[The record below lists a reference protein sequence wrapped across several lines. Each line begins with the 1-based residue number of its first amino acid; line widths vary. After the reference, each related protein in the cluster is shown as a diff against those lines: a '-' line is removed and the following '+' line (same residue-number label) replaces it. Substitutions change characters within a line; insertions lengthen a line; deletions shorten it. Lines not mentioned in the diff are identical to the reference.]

1 RNVTG
6 VQTLALPISNNVEP
20 VIIRAGDVIVREGQT
35 ITNDIYENL
44 KLVGLLNKERNIYPI
59 VGLGLFILLII
70 GFIAYEMNILKKD
83 HKLDKGKIISIIS
96 VSILVVS
103 LMKIVSLFTTQIN
116 HLFYVVPAATG
127 VLLIKQ
133 IINERLAI

>member
-1 RNVTG
+1 S
-6 VQTLALPISNNVEP
+6 ALTEVKQKIQYSSLSDQMKDVLNDLNDFAVIENSFFDLEKTNEARKEAANNVEP

-83 HKLDKGKIISIIS
+83 HRSEERRVGK
-96 VSILVVS
+96 VCE
-103 LMKIVSLFTTQIN
+103 K
-116 HLFYVVPAATG
+116 
-127 VLLIKQ
+127 K
-133 IINERLAI
+133 